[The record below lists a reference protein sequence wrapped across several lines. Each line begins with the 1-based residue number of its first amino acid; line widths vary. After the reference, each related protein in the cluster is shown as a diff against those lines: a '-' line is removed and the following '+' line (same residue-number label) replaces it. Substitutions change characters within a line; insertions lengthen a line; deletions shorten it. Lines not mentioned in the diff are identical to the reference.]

1 MEYLFEMKITTK
13 KIIRELEKIGYSK
26 TYLDKQVD
34 EHLIRDVRNIINDI
48 LKYHKGINI
57 KGK

>member
-1 MEYLFEMKITTK
+1 MKITTK

-26 TYLDKQVD
+26 TYLDQVD
-34 EHLIRDVRNIINDI
+34 EHLIRDVRDIINDI
-48 LKYHKGINI
+48 LKYQKGINI

>member
-1 MEYLFEMKITTK
+1 MKITTK
-13 KIIRELEKIGYSK
+13 KIIRELEKLGYCK

>member
-1 MEYLFEMKITTK
+1 MKITTK

-26 TYLDKQVD
+26 TYLDNQVD

-48 LKYHKGINI
+48 LQEQKGINI